1 MAIAWVLTIPA
12 AAAIAYVLAKF
23 AAFTHPVVAYA
34 CSAASVA
41 GDSVCRRA
49 RSPQTH
55 AAGRSPPTRAA
66 GLLVWARMVMAT
78 AKGRHDVE
86 AAVQQRDVEA
96 AVQQLAEMPE
106 VRLLPAA
113 ARSDDA
119 GDDK

>member
-12 AAAIAYVLAKF
+12 AASIAYVLAKF

-49 RSPQTH
+49 
-55 AAGRSPPTRAA
+55 RSPPTRAA